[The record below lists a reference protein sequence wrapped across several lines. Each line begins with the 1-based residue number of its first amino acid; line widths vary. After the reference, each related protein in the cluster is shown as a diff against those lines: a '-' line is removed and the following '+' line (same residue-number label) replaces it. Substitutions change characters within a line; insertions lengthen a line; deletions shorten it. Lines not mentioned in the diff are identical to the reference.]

1 MEVTD
6 ALLTKLADLSKLSF
20 NQAEKVELKKDLQN
34 MISFV
39 EKLSEV
45 DTSQVEPLLHISDNK
60 TALREDV
67 ISGELTNEAAL
78 QNAQK
83 SLPPYFV
90 VPKVIKK

>member
-20 NQAEKVELKKDLQN
+20 NEAEKVALKKDLQN

-45 DTSQVEPLLHISDNK
+45 DTSNVEPLLHMSENRN
-60 TALREDV
+60 ALREDV

-78 QNAQK
+78 QNAAK